1 MRERGRVSEK
11 ETEFKGYR
19 GNERYS
25 GVERERGSE
34 GEREL

>member
-1 MRERGRVSEK
+1 MSEK

-25 GVERERGSE
+25 GVESERGSE
-34 GEREL
+34 GEGEGDKM